1 MATNNTNMG
10 VGRATGMA
18 YRAPANT
25 ALPTTP
31 SATLDPAW
39 EEIGAVSED
48 GITWGTGKDAT
59 PLKNWAKR
67 IVRVIS
73 QDESGKVQVP
83 FIDTTADTLKTIFG
97 DDTVTET
104 AATSEHGKVVSVTVE
119 PGVSAPPAAYLFL
132 MKDGDD
138 LIMLGTSNGTITDL
152 DDISFAPN
160 DAIVYNT
167 TIESDSWTYCKDDGQ
182 TI

>member
-1 MATNNTNMG
+1 MATNKTNMG

-18 YRAPANT
+18 YRAPAGT

-31 SATLDPAW
+31 AATLSADW

-48 GITWGTGKDAT
+48 GLTWKTGKDST
-59 PLKNWAKR
+59 SLKNWAKK

-73 QDESGKVQVP
+73 SDESGSVQVP

-97 DDTVTET
+97 DDNVAET
-104 AATSEHGKVVSVTVE
+104 AATAEHGNVVTITVE
-119 PGVSAPPAAYLFL
+119 PGISAPPAAFLFL

-138 LIMLGTSNGTITDL
+138 LLMVGTTSGTVTEL
-152 DDISFAPN
+152 DDVSFAPG
-160 DAIVYNT
+160 DAITWNA
-167 TIESDSWTYCKDDGQ
+167 TIESDSWTFAKDDGQ

>member
-18 YRAPANT
+18 YRAPEGT
-25 ALPTTP
+25 ALPATP
-31 SATLDPAW
+31 SATLDAAW
-39 EEIGAVSED
+39 EEIGGVGED

-59 PLKNWAKR
+59 PLKNWAKK

-73 QDESGKVQVP
+73 SDESGSVKVP
-83 FIDTTADTLKTIFG
+83 FIDTTEDSLKTVFG
-97 DDTVTET
+97 DDNVTVT
-104 AATSEHGKVVSVTVE
+104 AATAEHGKVVSVTVE

-138 LIMLGTSNGTITDL
+138 LLMLGTSSGTITEL
-152 DDISFAPN
+152 DDVSFAPG
-160 DAIVYNT
+160 DAISWNS
-167 TIESDSWTYCKDDGQ
+167 TIESDSWTFAKDDGQ
-182 TI
+182 TV

>member
-18 YRAPANT
+18 YRAPEGT
-25 ALPTTP
+25 PLPATP
-31 SATLDPAW
+31 GETLAAAW
-39 EEIGAVSED
+39 EEIGGVSED

-67 IVRVIS
+67 VVRVIGS
-73 QDESGKVQVP
+73 DESGSIQVP

-97 DDTVTET
+97 DDNVTET
-104 AATSEHGKVVSVTVE
+104 AATAEHGNLVSVTVG

-138 LIMLGTSNGTITDL
+138 LIMLGTESGTVTTLDEIT
-152 DDISFAPN
+152 FAPN

-167 TIESDSWTYCKDDGQ
+167 TIESDAWTYCKDDGQ